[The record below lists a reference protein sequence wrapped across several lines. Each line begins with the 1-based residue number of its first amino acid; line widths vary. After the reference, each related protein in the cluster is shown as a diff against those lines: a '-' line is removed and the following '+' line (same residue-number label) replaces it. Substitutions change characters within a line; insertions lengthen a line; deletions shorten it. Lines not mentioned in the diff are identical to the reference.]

1 MMSAPHVTT
10 QVIVSFITGNA
21 RPTKTY
27 PAAVLSQSME
37 SRPTVTSTTGYA
49 FLNTQ
54 SVVLP
59 TQSYMNMPMSE
70 SSISTTT
77 ATTSSVTVV
86 PTSLPEIVVPN
97 NTNETHPSNTTLIA
111 ILFQRSLS
119 WYWIV
124 TQRATTA
131 QIFTYM
137 PKVLSTTLNISESQ
151 VYTSKLMMLKSS
163 DKRFTRT
170 LYLGYVPSA
179 CTAALKELVQDPHSD
194 FYQQSGSN
202 VEQELVSLVD
212 PTFDPLTYAKSEG
225 NDRHGDVASE
235 MRNALVGSF
244 SGAAGA
250 VVLGVLAWWLRR
262 RCIRK
267 AAADAASKRDTIQSF
282 VDCSVP
288 PKATGDQAA
297 HTSHSY
303 FAGDND
309 ATPSASAFASP
320 RGVNGTIGMR
330 HTSIHPLPTWLP
342 KPVMRAPRT
351 PSSAQRRASYLDR
364 TERDHEVAAS
374 HEQLVPYVSYME
386 ELDPTLWDARSF
398 SLEEQGE
405 TQQRKNDVLECRVV
419 I

>member
-1 MMSAPHVTT
+1 MHPIWMTSPVNTLEPQETPMMSAPPATT
-10 QVIVSFITGNA
+10 QVIVTLITENA

-37 SRPTVTSTTGYA
+37 SRPTVTSTTG
-49 FLNTQ
+49 
-54 SVVLP
+54 
-59 TQSYMNMPMSE
+59 
-70 SSISTTT
+70 
-77 ATTSSVTVV
+77 VTVV

-97 NTNETHPSNTTLIA
+97 NTNGTHPSNTTLIA

-163 DKRFTRT
+163 DERFTRT

-179 CTAALKELVQDPHSD
+179 CTAALKEMVQDPHSN

-309 ATPSASAFASP
+309 ATPTCNEGIAYTQFWAAP
-320 RGVNGTIGMR
+320 CV
-330 HTSIHPLPTWLP
+330 LPG
-342 KPVMRAPRT
+342 
-351 PSSAQRRASYLDR
+351 
-364 TERDHEVAAS
+364 S
-374 HEQLVPYVSYME
+374 HG
-386 ELDPTLWDARSF
+386 ARP
-398 SLEEQGE
+398 
-405 TQQRKNDVLECRVV
+405 
-419 I
+419 